1 MDDKR
6 FEQLVSEGIDAIP
19 ERFLKQLKNVAIVI
33 ADEPTKEQLRQNG
46 VPRGKTL
53 LGLYEG
59 IPLVERGDIYG
70 VGAVLPDRI
79 TVFKIPTLEAAAKSS
94 RHDETIARSAAGGFR
109 GEDEQKIREIVKDT
123 VWHEIGHYFGWGD
136 DELYE
141 REDEGKNF
149 SI

>member
-46 VPRGKTL
+46 VPRGETL

-79 TVFKIPTLEAAAKSS
+79 TVFKMPTLEAA
-94 RHDETIARSAAGGFR
+94 
-109 GEDEQKIREIVKDT
+109 GEDEQKIRKIVKDT

-136 DELYE
+136 DDLYE
-141 REDEGKNF
+141 REDEDKNF
-149 SI
+149 SV

>member
-46 VPRGKTL
+46 VPRGETL

-79 TVFKIPTLEAAAKSS
+79 TVFKIPTLEAA
-94 RHDETIARSAAGGFR
+94 